1 MRLTPHRNLNF
12 QLDVDFKIPDDY
24 DSLTES
30 SEYESDLN
38 LSKDD
43 DNDSGN
49 ILLDHDDLDE
59 FNEKDT
65 SLGDQTIVPLDDEE
79 EEDDGDSKIVDQ
91 NDLVENNLKLFSVKD
106 IINAMDDLK
115 LKDRFEYTSNTKINK
130 HSNKPSSKYNKYST
144 KLNTKDKDEILK
156 LLSSKLREKNKLKYP
171 ETDEFYEQKNEYRD
185 SDLSLSSKDFKKLQ
199 QRTQERFSKYD
210 KICQEFKRQEE
221 EERKRKEEEE
231 RKRREEEERIRRE
244 AERKRQEE
252 ERKRQEEERKRQEAE
267 AERLRKLAE
276 EKRMREEK
284 LKKEAEEAAE
294 LKRKEEEEEEQAK
307 ALKEQK
313 KADLKKKADSGMLY
327 RFRSIEAEFL
337 KYKQDIADI
346 KANVVE
352 VMKAPQMKEFKKVV
366 SAHKRKINPKFGQLT
381 DSQRQLTEIT
391 NDIRVLVSATASDE
405 LAFKWILNFIAKAI
419 ISQAESELSV
429 KPQNSIALSK
439 LTLNLLI
446 LFPELYYYLMARFV
460 KKCPIIIGYTCTVD
474 TEEGRL
480 RMGWR
485 RDSQNKWEEE
495 TKYNERLSGIITL
508 YAVMTRLPIDNT
520 FVIQG
525 GTNTLPANQI
535 KHPMPISNSWR
546 YLSRS
551 LNLKTELLSDVHFVL
566 VGSWWD
572 SCAVEF
578 LRSYDHQAKK
588 VLNLILNDWIGSVA
602 GRRFPGAARLYLL
615 GEEYVKK
622 GKIKTFGVLER

>member
-1 MRLTPHRNLNF
+1 MNF
-12 QLDVDFKIPDDY
+12 M
-24 DSLTES
+24 
-30 SEYESDLN
+30 
-38 LSKDD
+38 
-43 DNDSGN
+43 
-49 ILLDHDDLDE
+49 
-59 FNEKDT
+59 
-65 SLGDQTIVPLDDEE
+65 
-79 EEDDGDSKIVDQ
+79 
-91 NDLVENNLKLFSVKD
+91 NNR
-106 IINAMDDLK
+106 M
-115 LKDRFEYTSNTKINK
+115 
-130 HSNKPSSKYNKYST
+130 
-144 KLNTKDKDEILK
+144 
-156 LLSSKLREKNKLKYP
+156 
-171 ETDEFYEQKNEYRD
+171 
-185 SDLSLSSKDFKKLQ
+185 
-199 QRTQERFSKYD
+199 
-210 KICQEFKRQEE
+210 EFKRQEE

-231 RKRREEEERIRRE
+231 RKRREEEERIR
-244 AERKRQEE
+244 KEE

-267 AERLRKLAE
+267 AERLRKIAE
-276 EKRMREEK
+276 EKRIREEKEAK
-284 LKKEAEEAAE
+284 LKKEAEE
-294 LKRKEEEEEEQAK
+294 LKRKEEEEQAK
-307 ALKEQK
+307 ALKEQRKLDK
-313 KADLKKKADSGMLY
+313 KNKLDSGMLY

-346 KANVVE
+346 KANIVE
-352 VMKAPQMKEFKKVV
+352 VMKAPEMKEFKKAV

-391 NDIRVLVSATASDE
+391 NDIRVLVAATASDE
-405 LAFKWILNFIAKAI
+405 FAFKWILNFIAKAI

-446 LFPELYYYLMARFV
+446 LFPELFYYLMARFV
-460 KKCPIIIGYTCTVD
+460 KKCPIIIGYTCAVD

-485 RDSQNKWEEE
+485 RAGQNKWEEE

-520 FVIQG
+520 FVIEG

-551 LNLKTELLSDVHFVL
+551 LNLKTELLSDVHYVL

-578 LRSYDHQAKK
+578 LQSYKHQARKM
-588 VLNLILNDWIGSVA
+588 LNLVINDWIGAVA
-602 GRRFPGAARLYLL
+602 DRRFPGAARLYLL
-615 GEEYVKK
+615 GEEYVKR